1 MTRKLARW
9 VGAIAAALVLSS
21 APLVTTAPT
30 ATAASYCQTSGTLG
44 APKIVNYGGSNP
56 ITLKSSAGTWHHV
69 YYGHPQYFCPATV
82 HVNFNRDVYVWCN
95 QNSPIFWY
103 TAWGNHAMKT
113 YCAGFHAS
121 YIRFTEP
128 KD

>member
-1 MTRKLARW
+1 MKRLFSVVAGLLLVLAGLIA
-9 VGAIAAALVLSS
+9 GAPQQAAA
-21 APLVTTAPT
+21 
-30 ATAASYCQTSGTLG
+30 ATYCGTSGTLG
-44 APKIVNYGGSNP
+44 APKIVNYGGASNP
-56 ITLKSSAGTWHHV
+56 ITLYSSSGAKHQV
-69 YYGHPQYFCPATV
+69 YYGHPQYFCPAKV

-113 YCAGFHAS
+113 YCAGFHSS